1 MTKTLEQLYKEHSG
15 KISDKWSLYLTEYD
29 RLFAPYRN
37 HPVQLLEIGI
47 QNGGS
52 LELWGRYFPNAQKII
67 GCDIDPKC
75 ASLRYR
81 SSRIGV
87 VIGDANSNDCERGI
101 LQHASTFDI
110 IIDDGSHVSGD
121 IVRSFARYFPHL
133 SEGGIYVAE
142 DLHSSYW
149 NNFEGG
155 LYNQLSAMSFFKR
168 LADIINHEHWRINK
182 SDQDLVAAF
191 REEYKADFGAL
202 DFSKIHSVEFVNS
215 LCVLRMASPEKNTL
229 GKRVIVGE
237 DESATSEVKKY
248 DGMLIQ
254 NMLVEVKDDSHLDV
268 FELIAHGNVPDQS
281 SLILE
286 RRITEKEQIIQRLTT
301 QLAEKE
307 QTTRESIAQLK
318 QIKNELE
325 QMKAEVLAYAL
336 SRSWKMTRPLRT
348 VIRWM
353 RGRKNVP
360 KMD

>member
-1 MTKTLEQLYKEHSG
+1 MKKTLEQLYKEHRG
-15 KISDKWSLYLTEYD
+15 KISDKWSFYLTEYD
-29 RLFAPYRN
+29 RLFGPYRS

-52 LELWGRYFPNAQKII
+52 LELWDEYFPNAKKIV

-81 SSRIGV
+81 SQRIGV
-87 VIGDANSNDCERGI
+87 VIGDANTDDCEREI
-101 LQHASTFDI
+101 LGQASTFDI
-110 IIDDGSHVSGD
+110 IIDDGSHKSGD

-155 LYNQLSAMSFFKR
+155 LHNPLSAMSFFKR

-191 REEYKADFGAL
+191 RDEYGVNFEAV

-215 LCVLRMASPEKNTL
+215 LCILRMAAPEKNIL

-237 DESATSEVKKY
+237 EEYTTSEVKKY

-254 NMLVEVKDDSHLDV
+254 SMLVEVKDDGDLDV

-281 SLILE
+281 NLILE
-286 RRITEKEQIIQRLTT
+286 RRIAEKEQIIQRLTT
-301 QLAEKE
+301 QIAEKE
-307 QTTRESIAQLK
+307 QTTRELVTQSNQL
-318 QIKNELE
+318 KNELE
-325 QMKAEVLAYAL
+325 QVKAEVLGYAL
-336 SRSWKMTRPLRT
+336 SRSWKMTRPLRM
-348 VIRWM
+348 IMQWIH
-353 RGRKNVP
+353 GRKNAS
-360 KMD
+360 KME